1 METSATSILWPLIA
15 GAVIILANAFFVLF
29 EFAIVTVRRGQIE
42 RLAEAGNRNAGL
54 VSHMLRDPDWA
65 IAGSQVGITMASILL
80 GVVAEEPLRLLL
92 SPILARLF
100 GQVPFLAP
108 LSTVLATVLVFLLL
122 SFDPDGDRRADP
134 QDDRPALPGAEPPGR
149 GAPHDDLRTHR

>member
-1 METSATSILWPLIA
+1 
-15 GAVIILANAFFVLF
+15 
-29 EFAIVTVRRGQIE
+29 
-42 RLAEAGNRNAGL
+42 
-54 VSHMLRDPDWA
+54 
-65 IAGSQVGITMASILL
+65 MASVLL

-122 SFDPDGDRRADP
+122 SFILMVIGEQTPKTI
-134 QDDRPALPGAEPPGR
+134 ALRYPVRSLLAV
-149 GAPHDDLRTHR
+149 GAPHDDLRTHRYAAGLAGGSIDGAGAEAVGRRRANRRSRHPFA